1 MTDGRGVVTNRTYD
15 NAGRMLTET
24 YPAAVAENVTY
35 AYDSVVSGN
44 KGIGRLTKITDQ
56 SGTTEFTY
64 NALGQVITD
73 KRTIATKVY
82 TTSYLY
88 NASGNITQVTYP
100 SGRIVIYAR
109 NSLGQVSGVTSKQ
122 NAAAA
127 VANVATGVTYAPMS
141 NLVTALNH
149 GNGLATTAAYD
160 QDYRLTSLLLKNG
173 AVSVSSLS
181 YAYADAINLTGITDG
196 VTPANSN
203 TLSYTSTNRLA
214 TATGNF
220 GSSTYAYDGVGNRV
234 SDVNTLS
241 GTTKT
246 RAFTTPSTSNRLST
260 LTENAAAFR
269 SYTYDG
275 AGNILTDVRPGET
288 FAFTY
293 NKRNRPASVTRNSV
307 AYATYGYNALE
318 QLTTRTTSA
327 VGGPTGQVAYIYD
340 LEGHLIAEA
349 TASTGATTRD
359 YIWMAA
365 NDNNPIDLPLA
376 VAEAATLYQVHT
388 DHLGRPIRMTDSTKA
403 TVWQATYK
411 PFGEVQTT
419 SGTKANNL
427 RFPGQYFQI
436 ETSYAYN
443 WHRHYDPI
451 SGRYTQPDPL
461 RFVDGPSMYAYAG
474 NSPFVLTDRSG
485 LAGTP
490 RPPYPLTGKGSSG
503 KWIDC
508 GGGCRIR
515 IDTQLWSDGTVRRHL
530 HWECRGSGEG
540 SCGENGVQSHGQSWQ
555 DAPETVKN
563 CARNAG
569 FAGDPAPEIPPS
581 KVITGAALIGAAV
594 CVAIEPCGAAVAGVL
609 AGGGALVGAT
619 Q

>member
-1 MTDGRGVVTNRTYD
+1 L
-15 NAGRMLTET
+15 ALI
-24 YPAAVAENVTY
+24 AEQ
-35 AYDSVVSGN
+35 
-44 KGIGRLTKITDQ
+44 LH
-56 SGTTEFTY
+56 
-64 NALGQVITD
+64 
-73 KRTIATKVY
+73 
-82 TTSYLY
+82 
-88 NASGNITQVTYP
+88 YP
-100 SGRIVIYAR
+100 SGVPFLPLDRR
-109 NSLGQVSGVTSKQ
+109 RRVTKC
-122 NAAAA
+122 
-127 VANVATGVTYAPMS
+127 T
-141 NLVTALNH
+141 
-149 GNGLATTAAYD
+149 YD
-160 QDYRLTSLLLKNG
+160 QDYRLTSFVLKNG
-173 AVSVSSLS
+173 AANVSSLA
-181 YAYADAINLTGITDG
+181 YAYSDNINLTGITDG

-203 TLSYTSTNRLA
+203 TLSYTATNRLA

-241 GTTKT
+241 AVTKT
-246 RAFTTPSTSNRLST
+246 RAFTTSLTSNRLT
-260 LTENAAAFR
+260 TITENAAAFR

-359 YIWMAA
+359 YIWMAS
-365 NDNNPIDLPLA
+365 NDNAPVDLPLA
-376 VAEAATLYQVHT
+376 VAEAATLYMVHT
-388 DHLGRPIRMTDSTKA
+388 DHLGRPIRMTDAAKA

-474 NSPFVLTDRSG
+474 NSPWMNTDRRGLFDQGYNAGGSDLGHSDFAGNIEQGGPFDYNAEDTDPMTKPDDASNWASG
-485 LAGTP
+485 RTNRHFRQLSQIELALNMALRACDRKFLERLLHDGQD
-490 RPPYPLTGKGSSG
+490 YFVHAGKGFG
-503 KWIDC
+503 PGTGHFRPGMDTEGPMVCLPIPIVNMCTRIPKYDEGHRYDHDPEAWKQANEWTKKWLDLFKRACDC
-508 GGGCRIR
+508 
-515 IDTQLWSDGTVRRHL
+515 Q
-530 HWECRGSGEG
+530 
-540 SCGENGVQSHGQSWQ
+540 NGQQ
-555 DAPETVKN
+555 
-563 CARNAG
+563 
-569 FAGDPAPEIPPS
+569 
-581 KVITGAALIGAAV
+581 
-594 CVAIEPCGAAVAGVL
+594 
-609 AGGGALVGAT
+609 
-619 Q
+619 